1 MTTNYYMKIRFIINP
16 LAGNKNYINID
27 KYIQKHFNNCEIYYT
42 KKAGDIKTLSDNAVK
57 EKINIVVVVGGDGSV
72 NESLSSLKNTSIAL
86 AIIPTGS
93 GNGLA
98 YHIGM
103 KKNIKKAIKQLK
115 KYNITEIDTC
125 LINNKS
131 FINIAGIGF
140 DAHIANLFLNQKNRG
155 FFKYV
160 KLIFQ
165 QLNYKAKSYHLKY
178 NNDERKIEAF
188 LISFANASQY
198 GNNVKICPQADI
210 KDGLFDVVIVHKF
223 PKWKIPILIV
233 KLFLGK
239 INTFKH
245 VEIIKL
251 KNLEINSDET
261 LIHTDGEPHYA
272 INPINVKIL
281 TKSIKILIPKK

>member
-1 MTTNYYMKIRFIINP
+1 MKIRFIINP
-16 LAGNKNYINID
+16 LAGNKNHINID
-27 KYIQKHFNNCEIYYT
+27 KYIQKHFSNCEIYYT
-42 KKAGDIKTLSDNAVK
+42 KKAGDIKIISDNAVK
-57 EKINIVVVVGGDGSV
+57 EKINIVVIVGGDGSV

-115 KYNITEIDTC
+115 KYNITQIDTC

-165 QLNYKAKSYHLKY
+165 QLNYKAKSYHLKC
-178 NNDERKIEAF
+178 NNGERKIEAF

-210 KDGLFDVVIVHKF
+210 KDGLFDMVIVHKF
-223 PKWKIPILIV
+223 PKWKIPILIL

-261 LIHTDGEPHYA
+261 LIHTDGEPHYST
-272 INPINVKIL
+272 NPINVKIL

>member
-1 MTTNYYMKIRFIINP
+1 MKIRFIINP

>member
-1 MTTNYYMKIRFIINP
+1 MKIRFIINP
-16 LAGNKNYINID
+16 VAGKKNYKYID
-27 KYIQKHFNNCEIYYT
+27 KYIKKHISNCEIYYT
-42 KKAGDIKTLSDNAVK
+42 KKTGDIKIISNNAVK

-72 NESLSSLKNTSIAL
+72 NESLSSLKNTNTAL
-86 AIIPTGS
+86 AIVPTGS
-93 GNGLA
+93 GNGIA

-115 KYNITEIDTC
+115 KYNVTQIDTC
-125 LINNKS
+125 LINSKS
-131 FINIAGIGF
+131 FINIAGVGF

-165 QLNYKAKSYHLKY
+165 QLNYKAKSYYLKY
-178 NNDERKIEAF
+178 NNEEKKIEAF

-198 GNNVKICPQADI
+198 GNNVKISPMADI
-210 KDGLFDVVIVHKF
+210 KDGLFEMVIVHKF

-245 VEIIKL
+245 VETLKL
-251 KNLEINSDET
+251 NNVEINSDET
-261 LIHTDGEPHYA
+261 LIHTDGEPHI
-272 INPINVKIL
+272 INKPINVKIL
-281 TKSIKILIPKK
+281 TKSIKIIIPKK

>member
-1 MTTNYYMKIRFIINP
+1 MKIRFIINP

-27 KYIQKHFNNCEIYYT
+27 KYIQKHFSNCEIYYT
-42 KKAGDIKTLSDNAVK
+42 EKAGDIKTLSDNAVK

-72 NESLSSLKNTSIAL
+72 NESLSSLKNTSITL
-86 AIIPTGS
+86 AIVPTGS

-261 LIHTDGEPHYA
+261 LIHTDGEPHYST
-272 INPINVKIL
+272 NPINVKIL

>member
-1 MTTNYYMKIRFIINP
+1 MKFVIP
-16 LAGNKNYINID
+16 
-27 KYIQKHFNNCEIYYT
+27 
-42 KKAGDIKTLSDNAVK
+42 KAGDIKTLSDNAVK
-57 EKINIVVVVGGDGSV
+57 EKINIVVVGGDGSV
-72 NESLSSLKNTSIAL
+72 NESLSSLKKHEYSF
-86 AIIPTGS
+86 S
-93 GNGLA
+93 
-98 YHIGM
+98 YHPNWIRQWSSLSYWNE
-103 KKNIKKAIKQLK
+103 KNIKKAIKQLK
-115 KYNITEIDTC
+115 KYNIAEIDTC

-239 INTFKH
+239 INTFKY

-251 KNLEINSDET
+251 KNLEINSD
-261 LIHTDGEPHYA
+261 
-272 INPINVKIL
+272 
-281 TKSIKILIPKK
+281 

>member
-1 MTTNYYMKIRFIINP
+1 M
-16 LAGNKNYINID
+16 
-27 KYIQKHFNNCEIYYT
+27 
-42 KKAGDIKTLSDNAVK
+42 
-57 EKINIVVVVGGDGSV
+57 
-72 NESLSSLKNTSIAL
+72 
-86 AIIPTGS
+86 
-93 GNGLA
+93 
-98 YHIGM
+98 
-103 KKNIKKAIKQLK
+103 
-115 KYNITEIDTC
+115 
-125 LINNKS
+125 
-131 FINIAGIGF
+131 
-140 DAHIANLFLNQKNRG
+140 
-155 FFKYV
+155 
-160 KLIFQ
+160 
-165 QLNYKAKSYHLKY
+165 
-178 NNDERKIEAF
+178 
-188 LISFANASQY
+188 
-198 GNNVKICPQADI
+198 KICPQADV